1 MNNKHPSSLR
11 TGRHMMIGTIIIFL
25 AKTIILP
32 TGFITAV
39 FLARKLG
46 PSSYGLFALV
56 SRLVSWIEMTGAS
69 FFNHTTI
76 KFVGEETNWRS
87 IAVKVMHLYITM
99 GLGIGLLLGLLSYP
113 IALMFNEPII
123 ADYLTL
129 FAMEIPIHCLAA
141 ANLNILAGRG
151 MFKEIA
157 QITTVRLLA
166 RLILIILFVEMGLS
180 VKGAIIGSIG
190 ASISGLVL
198 SWYYAR
204 TPLFYKS
211 EFSVRNFLN
220 FATTLFM
227 SRLSLK
233 IFRLD
238 LFILKA
244 FGGTASQA
252 GFYGAA
258 LNLSIPPKLV
268 SSSLTPTLL
277 STLSHLISK
286 KEIVKAKEIG
296 LTAIRSVFWLIPF
309 IGLAAGSANEIV
321 CFIFGNDFLP
331 ASPIFILLLVAGL
344 NLFMLSVI
352 NSILIA
358 LNKPKATLILTIPM
372 IPLAIM
378 GHLILTPKL
387 GGIGA
392 SLVTALIAC
401 FGAISSL
408 IVIYRIWNIYPPVQT
423 VLRSI
428 FCSLIVFVLA
438 NEWPVSGFMLILK
451 LFVMT
456 LAIPT
461 IFWIIGEFSSSEKKL
476 FYSITGKKIISK

>member
-1 MNNKHPSSLR
+1 MI
-11 TGRHMMIGTIIIFL
+11 IGTIIIFL

-56 SRLVSWIEMTGAS
+56 SRLTGWIEMTGAS

-87 IAVKVMHLYITM
+87 IAVKIMHLYIVM
-99 GLGIGLLLGLLSYP
+99 GLGIGILLWLLSYHV
-113 IALMFNEPII
+113 ALIFNEPII

-129 FAMEIPIHCLAA
+129 FAIDIPIHCIAA

-157 QITTVRLLA
+157 QVTTVRLLA
-166 RLILIILFVEMGLS
+166 RIVLIILFVEMGLS

-190 ASISGLVL
+190 ASLSGLVI
-198 SWYYAR
+198 SWYYTR

-211 EFSVRNFLN
+211 VFPIRNFLN
-220 FATTLFM
+220 FATTLFI

-244 FGGTASQA
+244 FGGTACQA

-258 LNLSIPPKLV
+258 LNLSIPPKLA
-268 SSSLTPTLL
+268 STSLTPTLL

-286 KEIVKAKEIG
+286 NEIEKAKEIG
-296 LTAIRSVFWLIPF
+296 LTSIRSVLWFIPF
-309 IGLAAGSANEIV
+309 IGLAAGSANEII

-344 NLFMLSVI
+344 NLYMLSVV
-352 NSILIA
+352 NSILTA
-358 LNKPKATLILTIPM
+358 LNRPKVILILTIPM
-372 IPLAIM
+372 VPLAII

-387 GGIGA
+387 GGVGA
-392 SLVTALIAC
+392 SLVTAFIA
-401 FGAISSL
+401 FLAAISSL
-408 IVIYRIWNIYPPVQT
+408 IVIYKIWKIYPPVKT
-423 VLRSI
+423 VLRTI

-438 NEWPVSGFMLILK
+438 NEWLVSGFMVILK
-451 LFVMT
+451 IFVIT

-461 IFWIIGEFSSSEKKL
+461 IFWIIGEFSSSEKNL
-476 FYSITGKKIISK
+476 FYSKFYMPT